1 MGLKTGKRS
10 GPPSQKPSK
19 RRKLDH
25 GSKSKPTKEP
35 TKSTKAKGKEK
46 AADRL
51 VIPIPEGDED
61 SSLSDQDM
69 DLLNGYGN
77 SVAFLGRLDQAGIS
91 RSKKETVRLHQMNK
105 PRRQKNDD
113 DNLPAVN
120 SDVED
125 DGSWTSGI
133 DDDFDSEYGDDNS
146 DIHQLSASD
155 SDAEM
160 PYETA
165 PRISQAFQEPKHK
178 ILQRLP
184 IKLTDGRVQ
193 ELGIKSTIVDSEDS
207 EDNNEEEE
215 EFPYMAQSS
224 LKVDDVSTGARF
236 GRAAIVD
243 VIARTSRKARIQE
256 AKNQIA
262 GICQDIIS
270 DPESSLGL
278 LRRLHVFSLEQVSS
292 PTHPDPVPND
302 PLIRKLAM
310 LSQLAVFVDIIPG
323 YRIRSLTDQ
332 EKAENVSQQ
341 VAKTRDWEQ
350 GLVGV
355 YQSYLRVLEAE
366 SKARGELTEVAL
378 QCMCTLLTS
387 AIHFNFRIN
396 LMGCIV
402 GRLSKKSWDKCSDL
416 CLDTIIKVFRADLTG
431 EPSLELVRLIN
442 RMVKEKRYNVNPKVL
457 SCLPFL
463 RLKTELGVR
472 ASNSKAD
479 KDAPTKGKMKRPGP
493 GKRKLGDASHLS
505 KKVKKIMKERKE
517 IEREFREA
525 EAEVDIEERSNT
537 QTETLKLLFV
547 LYFSILKFPT
557 TTALLPAALEG
568 VSKFAHLVN
577 VDFFKDLLQVLK
589 GLIERDT
596 TLGDEEST
604 DEIFIHHRL
613 LCIITA
619 FDLLSGQGEALN
631 IDLGDFITHL
641 YALLQPLS
649 LMPSIDS
656 ISSGGPGR
664 TEKSL
669 ADKLFR
675 ALNIIFSPRTLG
687 TTAPSWRSA
696 AFAKRLLGAAFHWPP
711 AVTLRTL
718 SFVSGLLLK
727 DEKLQSLLFTEER
740 SLDGVYRPDI
750 DDPQLCNPFGTTLWE
765 LYALR
770 DNYCDA
776 SVRAEAQKLLVQ
788 AYCQ

>member
-10 GPPSQKPSK
+10 GPSSQKPSK
-19 RRKLDH
+19 RRKLADH
-25 GSKSKPTKEP
+25 GDKSKSAKQSVKM
-35 TKSTKAKGKEK
+35 KGKEK

-61 SSLSDQDM
+61 SSISDQDA
-69 DLLNGYGN
+69 DLLNGYGR
-77 SVAFLGRLDQAGIS
+77 SVAFLSRLHQAEIS
-91 RSKKETVRLHQMNK
+91 RSKKETIRLHQMNK
-105 PRRQKNDD
+105 PRRPRKDNDD
-113 DNLPAVN
+113 LPAVN
-120 SDVED
+120 SDAED

-133 DDDFDSEYGDDNS
+133 DDNFDSENVGDDS
-146 DIHQLSASD
+146 DVHHLSAPD

-160 PYETA
+160 SYETA
-165 PRISQAFQEPKHK
+165 PRISQVFQQSEQKS
-178 ILQRLP
+178 IQRLP

-193 ELGIKSTIVDSEDS
+193 ELGRKLTIVDSEDS
-207 EDNNEEEE
+207 EDNVQEEEE
-215 EFPYMAQSS
+215 SLPVAQSS
-224 LKVDDVSTGARF
+224 RRVDDVSTGARF
-236 GRAAIVD
+236 GRAAIID
-243 VIARTSRKARIQE
+243 VITRTSRKARIQE

-262 GICQDIIS
+262 HICQDIIS

-323 YRIRSLTDQ
+323 YHVRSLTDK
-332 EKAENVSQQ
+332 EKAENVSQL

-366 SKARGELTEVAL
+366 SKARGELAEVAL

-387 AIHFNFRIN
+387 ATHFNFRIN

-402 GRLSKKSWDKCSDL
+402 GRLSKKSWDNCSDL
-416 CLDTIIKVFRADLTG
+416 CLDSIIKVFCADLTG

-442 RMVKEKRYNVNPKVL
+442 RMVKEKHYNVNPKVL
-457 SCLPFL
+457 SCLLFL

-472 ASNSKAD
+472 ASNSKVD
-479 KDAPTKGKMKRPGP
+479 KNMPTRGKAKHSGP
-493 GKRKLGDASHLS
+493 GKRKPSDAPHLS

-525 EAEVDIEERSNT
+525 AAEVDIEERSNT

-557 TTALLPAALEG
+557 PTPLLPAALEG
-568 VSKFAHLVN
+568 VSKYSHLVN
-577 VDFFKDLLQVLK
+577 VDFFKDLLRVLK

-596 TLGDEEST
+596 TPADEEGA

-649 LMPSIDS
+649 LMPNIDS
-656 ISSGGPGR
+656 TPPGSPGR

-675 ALNIIFSPRTLG
+675 ALNVIFSPRTIG
-687 TTAPSWRSA
+687 TMAPSWRSA

-718 SFVSGLLLK
+718 SIVGGLLLK

-750 DDPQLCNPFGTTLWE
+750 DDPQLCNPFGTTFWE

-776 SVRAEAQKLLVQ
+776 SVRAEAQKLLAHACGQ
-788 AYCQ
+788 

>member
-1 MGLKTGKRS
+1 MGMKTGKRL

-25 GSKSKPTKEP
+25 GDKSKPTKQF

-51 VIPIPEGDED
+51 VIPIPEGDKD

-69 DLLNGYGN
+69 DLLNGYGS

-91 RSKKETVRLHQMNK
+91 RSKKETIRLHQMNK

-113 DNLPAVN
+113 DNLPVAN

-133 DDDFDSEYGDDNS
+133 DDDS
-146 DIHQLSASD
+146 DVHQLSASD

-160 PYETA
+160 PYEMA
-165 PRISQAFQEPKHK
+165 PRISQVFQEPKQK
-178 ILQRLP
+178 TVQRLP

-193 ELGIKSTIVDSEDS
+193 ELGIKSTIVDSED
-207 EDNNEEEE
+207 DVEEEKVSL
-215 EFPYMAQSS
+215 PVAQSS
-224 LKVDDVSTGARF
+224 RKVDDVSTGARF

-243 VIARTSRKARIQE
+243 VITRPSRKARIEE

-323 YRIRSLTDQ
+323 YRIRPLTDK

-366 SKARGELTEVAL
+366 SKGARGELTEVAL

-387 AIHFNFRIN
+387 ATHFNFRIN
-396 LMGCIV
+396 LMGCII
-402 GRLSKKSWDKCSDL
+402 GRLSTKSWDNCSDL
-416 CLDTIIKVFRADLTG
+416 CLDSIIKVFRADLTG

-442 RMVKEKRYNVNPKVL
+442 RMMKEKRYNVNPKVL

-479 KDAPTKGKMKRPGP
+479 KDVPTRGKMKRPGP
-493 GKRKLGDASHLS
+493 GKRKTGDAPHLS

-525 EAEVDIEERSNT
+525 EAEVDIEERSHT

-547 LYFSILKFPT
+547 LYFSILKFPAP
-557 TTALLPAALEG
+557 TALLPAALEG

-589 GLIERDT
+589 GLVEHDT
-596 TLGDEEST
+596 PPADEEST
-604 DEIFIHHRL
+604 DEIFIHRRL

-656 ISSGGPGR
+656 TPPGSPGR

-675 ALNIIFSPRTLG
+675 ALNVVFSPRTLG

-740 SLDGVYRPDI
+740 SLDGVYRSDI

-770 DNYCDA
+770 DNYCDPH
-776 SVRAEAQKLLVQ
+776 VRAEAQKLLAH
-788 AYCQ
+788 AYGQ

>member
-1 MGLKTGKRS
+1 MKTGKRS

-25 GSKSKPTKEP
+25 GDKSKSTKHQPTKN
-35 TKSTKAKGKEK
+35 TKAKGKEK

-51 VIPIPEGDED
+51 VIPIPEGDQD
-61 SSLSDQDM
+61 SSLSDQDV
-69 DLLNGYGN
+69 DLLNGYGS
-77 SVAFLGRLDQAGIS
+77 SVAFLGRLDEAGIS
-91 RSKKETVRLHQMNK
+91 RSKKETIRLHQMSK
-105 PRRQKNDD
+105 PRRQKNDND
-113 DNLPAVN
+113 DLPSVN

-133 DDDFDSEYGDDNS
+133 DDDFDYENEDDDS
-146 DIHQLSASD
+146 DVHLLSASD
-155 SDAEM
+155 SDTEM

-165 PRISQAFQEPKHK
+165 PRISQVFQGPKQK
-178 ILQRLP
+178 TVQRLP

-207 EDNNEEEE
+207 EDDVEEEE
-215 EFPYMAQSS
+215 ESRPVAQSS
-224 LKVDDVSTGARF
+224 RKVDDVSTGARF

-243 VIARTSRKARIQE
+243 VITRTSRKARIQE
-256 AKNQIA
+256 AKHQIA

-278 LRRLHVFSLEQVSS
+278 LRRLHVFSLEHVSS

-323 YRIRSLTDQ
+323 YRIRSLTDK

-366 SKARGELTEVAL
+366 SKARGELTEIAL

-387 AIHFNFRIN
+387 ATHFNFRIN
-396 LMGCIV
+396 LMGCII
-402 GRLSKKSWDKCSDL
+402 GRLSKKSWDNCSDL
-416 CLDTIIKVFRADLTG
+416 CLDSIIKVFRADLTG

-442 RMVKEKRYNVNPKVL
+442 RMVKERRYNVNPKVL

-479 KDAPTKGKMKRPGP
+479 KDVPTKGKLKRPGP
-493 GKRKLGDASHLS
+493 GKRKPGDAPHLS
-505 KKVKKIMKERKE
+505 KKVKKTLKERKE

-557 TTALLPAALEG
+557 PTALLPAALEG

-596 TLGDEEST
+596 MPADEEST

-649 LMPSIDS
+649 LMPSIHS
-656 ISSGGPGR
+656 TPPGSPGR
-664 TEKSL
+664 AEKSL

-675 ALNIIFSPRTLG
+675 ALNVIFSPRTLG

-718 SFVSGLLLK
+718 NFVSGLLLK

-740 SLDGVYRPDI
+740 SLDGVYRSDI

-776 SVRAEAQKLLVQ
+776 SVRAEAQKLLAH
-788 AYCQ
+788 AYGQ